1 MADDTKNDL
10 ASRAAIAAG
19 AAIGSAAIAA
29 ALLYVKRR
37 KEKKAKDAQPSATS
51 TAPHYPEATD

>member
-29 ALLYVKRR
+29 AMLYVKRR
-37 KEKKAKDAQPSATS
+37 GDKKKSDGQPPKTG